1 MLVNAFYD
9 KGKIILPDEIKI
21 KEERVPVV
29 VEIPDEEIVK
39 EETVSK
45 GYKIK
50 SLRLREKMSR
60 LDSIRHYNSPYFP
73 EERSDK
79 EQLLEGIQMKYG
91 YIEDDK

>member
-39 EETVSK
+39 KETVSK

-60 LDSIRHYNSPYFP
+60 LDSIRHYNAPYFP

-91 YIEDDK
+91 YTEDVK